1 MSANSSSAVTAAGM
15 ARAPALPQQTPPAA
29 VAGAERAAAP
39 APAAAAAGAAAAARP
54 QLAVPKKAEL
64 TLDPAARA
72 RELQEAIAH
81 INEQMQRNGHALAFR
96 VDDTLNRTVIQVTNS
111 QSGEVVR
118 QIPNESL
125 LRVAHNLDRIAGL
138 LKDET
143 I

>member
-1 MSANSSSAVTAAGM
+1 MSADSSSAVAAAGI
-15 ARAPALPQQTPPAA
+15 ARAPVLPQQTPPVA
-29 VAGAERAAAP
+29 VAGAERAAG
-39 APAAAAAGAAAAARP
+39 PAAAAANATARP

-81 INEQMQRNGHALAFR
+81 INEQMQRNGHALAFS

-111 QSGEVVR
+111 KSGEVVR